1 LVGRTAE
8 LVQPRKPKPLQ
19 INHLFTKQKQKQNL
33 IYPRLVTTY
42 IMRGLKNPR
51 NLTIIPKQTME
62 YNKRI
67 TQITIVPKG
76 ESILSE
82 LATEISID
90 DEGAGEFIVVN
101 QPLRDESGIQ
111 IDPEEWE
118 IVKSTID
125 KMIADIQLNQK

>member
-1 LVGRTAE
+1 
-8 LVQPRKPKPLQ
+8 
-19 INHLFTKQKQKQNL
+19 
-33 IYPRLVTTY
+33 
-42 IMRGLKNPR
+42 
-51 NLTIIPKQTME
+51 ME

>member
-1 LVGRTAE
+1 
-8 LVQPRKPKPLQ
+8 
-19 INHLFTKQKQKQNL
+19 
-33 IYPRLVTTY
+33 
-42 IMRGLKNPR
+42 
-51 NLTIIPKQTME
+51 ME

-90 DEGAGEFIVVN
+90 DEGAGEFIIVN

-118 IVKSTID
+118 IIKLTID